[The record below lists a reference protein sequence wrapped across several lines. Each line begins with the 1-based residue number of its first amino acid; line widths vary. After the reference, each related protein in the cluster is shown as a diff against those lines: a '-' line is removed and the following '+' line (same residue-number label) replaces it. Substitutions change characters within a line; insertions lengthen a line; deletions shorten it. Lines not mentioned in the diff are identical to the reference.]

1 MKRFS
6 VVLALLI
13 SLLFVAQASAAPAKN
28 ADAYPGNKTINI
40 VCCYSAGGGVDAVAR
55 LVAKYMPEYLGNAI
69 VTNVTGNAG
78 IIGTQ
83 QVLDAVPDGYT
94 LVFNDSNTDMLF
106 AQGLTNYGL
115 EAWEGYFIPGLSETA
130 AILVKDWD
138 TIEDCIKWAKAN
150 PRKLTVGV
158 MTGGN
163 IELQAC
169 AFFTQFGIE
178 GKLIDVGGTAEQIAA
193 LAGGHV
199 KMIPVPIGTAKD
211 YLATGEF
218 KAIAM
223 VTPERHPKYPNIP
236 TLIEKGA
243 EDWVYMP
250 RYYYLGFPKGTD
262 KAIVNKFGEAVKK
275 IVADERFVK
284 DMDRLELTPKF
295 YGGADAEKLIADTHR
310 VWLKY
315 AEAVK
320 TFKGKK

>member
-1 MKRFS
+1 MAKRF
-6 VVLALLI
+6 LATLAIAAMALTC
-13 SLLFVAQASAAPAKN
+13 SPALAQA
-28 ADAYPGNKTINI
+28 ADAANYPGNKTINI
-40 VCCYSAGGGVDAVAR
+40 VCCYSAGGGVDSVAR
-55 LVAKYMPEYLGNAI
+55 LVAKYMPDYLGNAI
-69 VTNVTGNAG
+69 VTNVSGNAG
-78 IIGTQ
+78 RIGTQ

-106 AQGLTNYGL
+106 AQGLTDYGL
-115 EAWEGYFIPGLSETA
+115 EAWEAYFIPGLSETA
-130 AILVKDWD
+130 SILVRDWN
-138 TIEDCIKWAKAN
+138 TIEECIQWGKDN

-169 AFFTQFGIE
+169 ALFTQFDIK

-199 KMIPVPIGTAKD
+199 KMIPVPIGTARD

-223 VTPERHPKYPNIP
+223 VTPERHPKYPDIP

-250 RYYYLGFPKGTD
+250 RYYYLGFPKGTGRGIID
-262 KAIVNKFGEAVKK
+262 KFGEALKK
-275 IVADERFVK
+275 IVADERFK
-284 DMDRLELTPKF
+284 ADMAALELTPKF
-295 YGGADAEKLIADTHR
+295 YGGAEAEKLIADTHK

-320 TFKGKK
+320 AFKGK